1 MMAEWEKILLGIE
14 SESSS
19 ALARAMGYKSLSAH
33 TTVIRS
39 ARVQNDPK
47 PVTSPIGSFG
57 SVEHANTAQRLA
69 NDRIRDVVIPGWR
82 FLGQGHTRWAYLGP
96 DNHVYKVQTARG
108 AMGANM
114 RELNI
119 YKETAHR
126 MPAGVRLAHTAFLTD
141 RVNVMEYWGGRNTSL
156 PYTLIAACK
165 TIGIC
170 DITYDANVRR
180 DGTDY
185 ILIDYASC

>member
-1 MMAEWEKILLGIE
+1 MAEWEKILLGIE
-14 SESSS
+14 SESSG

-47 PVTSPIGSFG
+47 PIASPIGSFG

-69 NDRIRDVVIPGWR
+69 NDRIRDVAESGWR

-96 DNHVYKVQTARG
+96 DNHVYKVQTVRST
-108 AMGANM
+108 MGANM
-114 RELNI
+114 CELNI
-119 YKETAHR
+119 YKQSAHR
-126 MPAGVRLAHTAFLTD
+126 MPEGVRLAHTAYLTD
-141 RVNVMEYWGGRNTSL
+141 RVNVMEYWGERNTSL

-165 TIGIC
+165 HVGIS
-170 DITYDANVRR
+170 DITLDANVRR

-185 ILIDYASC
+185 ILIDYASV